1 MGIKLDLGL
10 SRFPKTAR
18 HDELIGVAYQ
28 RMLKGGYRH
37 LPVLD
42 NDANLVGIISDRDF
56 QRAKWPISNLVS
68 DTLIEGSLF
77 QENARVFEYMSW
89 PVRTLPHDSE
99 LMSAITLMIEEK
111 ISAVVLTENEKMSG
125 IITHEDLLKVLANLN
140 VKLKGAEV
148 LQLNHQTPLHKVTEF
163 LAGWNLES
171 YLV

>member
-56 QRAKWPISNLVS
+56 QRAKCPSNQSNQRSIPWGVSGSGSFISS
-68 DTLIEGSLF
+68 I
-77 QENARVFEYMSW
+77 
-89 PVRTLPHDSE
+89 
-99 LMSAITLMIEEK
+99 
-111 ISAVVLTENEKMSG
+111 
-125 IITHEDLLKVLANLN
+125 
-140 VKLKGAEV
+140 KG
-148 LQLNHQTPLHKVTEF
+148 TI
-163 LAGWNLES
+163 
-171 YLV
+171 